1 MFKAFL
7 QLSRFKKR
15 VISLFVDFAVLSFA
29 LWASFALRLDVA
41 LWEPNRAQLL
51 ISLLTVVF
59 TLAVF
64 VRLGLYRAVIRYMS
78 DRAFITIITGVAAST
93 LLLVLLSYSLN
104 VFVPRSVPLIYS
116 ALALIFVG
124 GSRMSMR
131 MLVQYSSGRD
141 KERVAIIGA
150 GQTGVQ
156 LAKAL
161 QQGDEYHPVLFISLL
176 PANHKAL
183 IVGLPAFAL
192 DHVKEAVRGHGVK
205 RLLLA
210 VDADME
216 INRRELLTELENL
229 KLPVQTVPSFS
240 EVIGHLGSGLAFDH
254 QRLDLTPHFQVYPFS

>member
-161 QQGDEYHPVLFISLL
+161 QQGDRYHPVMFISLIPPL
-176 PANHKAL
+176 CQPSCP
-183 IVGLPAFAL
+183 VGDFA
-192 DHVKEAVRGHGVK
+192 
-205 RLLLA
+205 
-210 VDADME
+210 
-216 INRRELLTELENL
+216 
-229 KLPVQTVPSFS
+229 
-240 EVIGHLGSGLAFDH
+240 
-254 QRLDLTPHFQVYPFS
+254 

>member
-7 QLSRFKKR
+7 QLSRLKKR
-15 VISLFVDFAVLSFA
+15 FISLAVDFIALSFA
-29 LWASFALRLDVA
+29 LWASFALRLDDG
-41 LWEPNRAQLL
+41 LWEPDRSQLV

-64 VRLGLYRAVIRYMS
+64 IRLGLYRAVIRYMS
-78 DRAFITIITGVAAST
+78 DRAFFTMITGVAASA
-93 LLLVLLSYSLN
+93 LL
-104 VFVPRSVPLIYS
+104 
-116 ALALIFVG
+116 
-124 GSRMSMR
+124 
-131 MLVQYSSGRD
+131 LVQYSSGRD
-141 KERVAIIGA
+141 KERVAIVGA
-150 GQTGVQ
+150 GKTGVQ